1 MIVNPM
7 ATLQQLKVRG
17 DLTPEEEIE
26 VKLAI
31 ENAMQKVDDALRVVL
46 VMIEEID
53 RRHAA
58 SHHNATHH
66 DA

>member
-1 MIVNPM
+1 ME
-7 ATLQQLKVRG
+7 TLQQLKVRG

-46 VMIEEID
+46 VMINEID
-53 RRHAA
+53 RRKQEQKDRE
-58 SHHNATHH
+58 NAH
-66 DA
+66 

>member
-1 MIVNPM
+1 MNPM

-46 VMIEEID
+46 VMISEID
-53 RRHAA
+53 RRKQEQKDRE
-58 SHHNATHH
+58 NAH
-66 DA
+66 